1 MDDLTRLPGVIVPR
15 AARPSTILIVDDAQ
29 QGIEVLVE
37 LLTPRHRVRIARSG
51 EAARQEA
58 RRGPIPALILLD
70 VLMEGQQG
78 YQVLEALKAD
88 PATREIPVICV
99 TALDDVADEARG
111 LALGAVDY
119 LTKPVHAPLALA
131 RIEGHLSR
139 AHATAAIRSEPR
151 LHGEESSRRLAELRR
166 IRAVSVRTLANLAD
180 ARDHETG
187 DHLLRTQAYVRALAE
202 ELARHPQYVE
212 ALHPEYIDLV
222 SWAAPLHDIGKI
234 GIPDHILHKPGPLTE
249 DEWNIMQ
256 THAELG
262 ADALR
267 QALHPEGS
275 LAGLEFLEIAI
286 DIAQS
291 HHERWDGGGYPEGLS
306 GESIPLVARLTAVA
320 DVFDALITPRVY
332 KQAMPIEAAIRFI
345 LDGAGTRFDPD
356 VTAAFE
362 ARLATIR
369 VIATQQGIPAIA

>member
-1 MDDLTRLPGVIVPR
+1 MDDLTLAGGAPGLAGARVP
-15 AARPSTILIVDDAQ
+15 TVLIVDDAE
-29 QGIEVLVE
+29 QGIAVLVD
-37 LLTPRHRVRIARSG
+37 LLTPRHRLRIARSL
-51 EAARQEA
+51 EAAREEA
-58 RRGPIPALILLD
+58 RRSPPPDLILLD
-70 VLMEGQQG
+70 VLMDGQQG
-78 YQVLEALKAD
+78 YQVLECLKAD
-88 PATREIPVICV
+88 PATRGIPVVCV

-111 LALGAVDY
+111 IALGAVDY

-131 RIEGHLSR
+131 RIEGHLER
-139 AHATAAIRSEPR
+139 VRATAAIRTSRPHAEAPV
-151 LHGEESSRRLAELRR
+151 RRLAELRR
-166 IRAVSVRTLANLAD
+166 IRDVSVRTLANLAD

-202 ELARHPQYVE
+202 ELARHPDYRE

-234 GIPDHILHKPGPLTE
+234 GIPDHILHKPGPLTG
-249 DEWNIMQ
+249 DEWTVMQ

-262 ADALR
+262 ARALR
-267 QALHPEGS
+267 QALHPEGA

-291 HHERWDGGGYPEGLS
+291 HHERWDGGGYPQGLA
-306 GESIPLVARLTAVA
+306 GTRIPLVARLTAVA

-332 KQAMPIEAAIRFI
+332 KHAMPVEEAILFI
-345 LDGAGTRFDPD
+345 LERGGTHFDPD

-369 VIATQQGIPAIA
+369 AIAAEQGMPAIA